1 MDGQGTVIV
10 ATLAAGGIRLAGQF
24 KKLGPSPEHM
34 RTILG
39 TFILTGILLL
49 VAEFQPASAQALAVA
64 VLVTAL
70 ALNGSD
76 VFALIGDLVK

>member
-10 ATLAAGGIRLAGQF
+10 STLAAGGIRLLGQF
-24 KKLGPSPEHM
+24 KQKGPSPEHV

-39 TFILTGILLL
+39 TFILTALLL
-49 VAEFQPASAQALAVA
+49 LIAEYQPGSAQALALA
-64 VLVTAL
+64 VLVTAV
-70 ALNGSD
+70 ALNGAD